1 MSVRLKEYVLKLV
14 LILRVLMNV
23 NVIKDMKAEDVD
35 VLVRR
40 MMRNIVHCVCLNEAT
55 MLRVIHVHLNLRKCS

>member
-35 VLVRR
+35 VLVRG
-40 MMRNIVHCVCLNEAT
+40 MMRNISSLCLFE
-55 MLRVIHVHLNLRKCS
+55 